1 MSFWNEENGGDL
13 KMENRKNHADLL
25 QALRSFD
32 VVWLG
37 RVGRENKNRNME
49 ILASHRG
56 GMGV

>member
-25 QALRSFD
+25 QALR
-32 VVWLG
+32 G
-37 RVGRENKNRNME
+37 YRCGMRVGQENKNRNME